1 MTERT
6 LIIIKPDA
14 VQRHLVGRIMT
25 RFEEKGLQ
33 LVAAKLLHISED
45 MAREHYAEHEG
56 RPFFEPAVRF
66 MSAAPSLVMILQ
78 GEGVINMARKM
89 IGSTFGFE
97 AAAGTIRG
105 DFGRSERYNLI
116 HGSDS
121 SESAKKEIEMFFA
134 PDEILEYDLSDAR
147 WLHVKKRGGP
157 KK

>member
-14 VQRHLVGRIMT
+14 VQRHLAGRIIV

-33 LVAAKLLHISED
+33 LVAAKLVQITEE
-45 MAREHYAEHEG
+45 MARRHYAAHEG
-56 RPFFEPAVRF
+56 KPFFEAAVKF
-66 MSAAPSLVMILQ
+66 MSAAPSLAMIWR
-78 GEGVINMARKM
+78 GEGVIDMSRKM
-89 IGSTFGFE
+89 MGSTFGFD

-121 SESAKKEIEMFFA
+121 HESAEKEIGMFFA
-134 PDEILEYDLSDAR
+134 PEEILDYDLSDAR
-147 WLHVKKRGGP
+147 WLYVQRGRP

>member
-1 MTERT
+1 MIERT

-14 VQRHLVGRIMT
+14 VQRHLAGRIIT
-25 RFEEKGLQ
+25 RLEEKGLQ

-45 MAREHYAEHEG
+45 MARQHYAAHEDQ
-56 RPFFEPAVRF
+56 PFFEPAVKF
-66 MSAAPSLVMILQ
+66 MSAAPSLAMIWK
-78 GEGVINMARKM
+78 GESVINMSRKM

-97 AAAGTIRG
+97 AVAGTIRG

-121 SESAKKEIEMFFA
+121 HESAEKEIGMFFA
-134 PDEILEYDLSDAR
+134 PEEILDYDLSDAR
-147 WLHVKKRGGP
+147 WLYVQRGLP